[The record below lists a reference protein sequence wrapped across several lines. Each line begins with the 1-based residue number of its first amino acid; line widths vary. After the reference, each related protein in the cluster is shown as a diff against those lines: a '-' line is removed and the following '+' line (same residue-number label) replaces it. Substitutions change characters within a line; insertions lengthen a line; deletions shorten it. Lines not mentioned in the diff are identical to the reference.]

1 MPFSLPA
8 LPPLEVIA
16 FSLGISLGLLAFLAA
31 CGGPFLAV
39 TSEWLSAAKGRGFY
53 RKVARQLSLM
63 SLTLGSLIFALFI
76 AALIFLLRQQPEL
89 MAPPYV
95 YPLFVVVGLVA
106 LGELFLIA
114 YVFSWNPQKKAGVF
128 HAWLGLK
135 AGGCAAVAL
144 FLGTGLL
151 RRIVHTPPEAME
163 GAPLLDQLISF
174 FSIPLHSLFWPLLVE
189 SIALGCAAAGALGA
203 VWLLMLRSRQDY
215 GRDYYNFALP
225 YCAKWATA
233 GTIASVPPAIFA
245 YFQAMRVML
254 PELSHDPSLPLLI
267 TACVLPLLASGL
279 WIALSKS
286 PTPLRHKISVVA
298 AAICLVI
305 ALGIQIYTLNK
316 MLPSP

>member
-1 MPFSLPA
+1 MPFP

-16 FSLGISLGLLAFLAA
+16 FSLGIGLGLLAFLAA
-31 CGGPFLAV
+31 CCGPFLAV
-39 TSEWLSAAKGRGFY
+39 VSEWLSVIKKRSFY
-53 RKVARQLSLM
+53 KKVARQLSLM

-76 AALIFLLRQQPEL
+76 TALVFLTRQQPEL
-89 MAPPYV
+89 LIPPYV
-95 YPLFVVVGLVA
+95 YPLFVVVGMA
-106 LGELFLIA
+106 TLGELFLVA
-114 YVFSWNPQKKAGVF
+114 YVLNWNPQKKASFF

-144 FLGTGLL
+144 FLGAGFL
-151 RRIVHTPPEAME
+151 RRILHTPPEAMD
-163 GAPLLDQLISF
+163 GAPLLDQFISF

-233 GTIASVPPAIFA
+233 GTLAAIPPAIFV
-245 YFQAMRVML
+245 YFQTANIML
-254 PELSHDPSLPLLI
+254 PELSHAPSLPLL
-267 TACVLPLLASGL
+267 TAACALPLLASWL

-286 PTPLRHKISVVA
+286 PTPLRYKIGVIVA
-298 AAICLVI
+298 ALCLVI
-305 ALGIQIYTLNK
+305 AVGIQIYTLNK

>member
-16 FSLGISLGLLAFLAA
+16 FSLGISLGLLVFLAA

-39 TSEWLSAAKGRGFY
+39 SSEWLSATKGRSFY
-53 RKVARQLSLM
+53 KKAARQLSLM

-76 AALIFLLRQQPEL
+76 SALIVLTRQQPEL

-95 YPLFVVVGLVA
+95 YPLFAVVGMAA
-106 LGELFLIA
+106 LGELFLIF
-114 YVFSWNPQKKAGVF
+114 YVVSWNPQKKAGVL

-135 AGGCAAVAL
+135 AGGCAAAAL
-144 FLGTGLL
+144 FLGTGFL
-151 RRIVHTPPEAME
+151 RRIMHTPPEGMD
-163 GAPLLDQLISF
+163 GAPLFDQLISF
-174 FSIPLHSLFWPLLVE
+174 FSIPLDSLFWPLLVE

-203 VWLLMLRSRQDY
+203 VWLIMVRNRQDY

-225 YCAKWATA
+225 YCARWATA
-233 GTIASVPPAIFA
+233 GTVIAIPPAIFA

-267 TACVLPLLASGL
+267 AACALPLLASGL

-286 PTPLRHKISVVA
+286 STPLRHKISIFVA
-298 AAICLVI
+298 AFCLVA